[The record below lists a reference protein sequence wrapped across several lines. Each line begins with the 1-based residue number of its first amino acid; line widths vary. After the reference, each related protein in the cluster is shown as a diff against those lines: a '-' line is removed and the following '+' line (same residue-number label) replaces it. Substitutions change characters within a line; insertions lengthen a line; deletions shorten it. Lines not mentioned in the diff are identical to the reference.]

1 MSKLVILKFADGSF
15 EQGFS
20 VTLQIGEECDRPATE
35 ITGKLPPC
43 PAIPL
48 YYSHWQSSYRR
59 LGNGYR
65 LDADKVQITNVS
77 ITQDCLDTSHIL
89 RAHFNT
95 WLKAEEFRPLREK
108 WLERLM
114 PSDEIR
120 VILQAEN
127 SQLQRLPWHLWDLLE
142 RYPKAEIALSSP
154 SYERIQ
160 KPRHPNKLVNILAIV
175 GNSEGIDTKADR
187 DLLQRCRNA
196 DVCFLVE
203 PERKELTDHLWE
215 KNWDILF
222 FAGHSSSQGKDSTGR
237 IYLNKTDSLSISEL
251 KYALKKAIERGLQ
264 LAIFNSCDGLG
275 LAQELVDLQIP
286 QLIIMREPVPDL
298 VAQEFL
304 KYFLGSFAGGE
315 SLYQSVRQAR
325 ERLQG
330 LEDRFPCAT
339 WLPVLCQNPAQH
351 PSSWEGLTQARKA
364 VSTPSVLFSK
374 RGFKVAL
381 FSSLMM
387 TVLICGVRFLGMLQN
402 VEFAAFDQMMR
413 SRPDEGLDSRLLLV
427 TIDDADLAV
436 QRHNK
441 EELKGTSLSDKSLQ
455 RLLLK
460 LQEYQPRV
468 IGLDIYRDFP
478 AADKNLISLLQQT
491 DNLIGV
497 CKGSDTTEQ
506 TRGIAPPPEIPKNR
520 LGFSDFIHD
529 RDGVVRRH
537 LLFMNQEAA
546 SLCTTPYALSAQ
558 LAFRYL
564 VPRGIYPQYTPQNN
578 LQLGNT
584 IIPRLTSRASGYQSI
599 DAKGGQLLLN
609 YRSTNKIAE
618 KVTLT
623 QLLSGPINPQAIKD
637 KIVLIGV
644 AAKGDF
650 PDYWATP
657 YGNHLNVQMP
667 GVIVQAHMVSQ
678 ILSAVLDGRPLLK
691 VWSPWAEFLW
701 IGSWAVVGGMLS
713 WRLSSP
719 SSLII
724 AITLTSGVLYL
735 FCFGLLIWGVWVPFV
750 PSVLS
755 LAGTVGAIA
764 IQNSKFKI
772 QNFRL
777 IRENI

>member
-15 EQGFS
+15 EQGFG

-43 PAIPL
+43 PEIPL

-77 ITQDCLDTSHIL
+77 MTQDCLNTSHIL
-89 RAHFNT
+89 RARFNT
-95 WLKAEEFRPLREK
+95 WLRAEEFRPLREK

-114 PSDEIR
+114 PSDEVR
-120 VILQAEN
+120 VILQAQN

-154 SYERIQ
+154 SYERIH
-160 KPRHPNKLVNILAIV
+160 KPRTPNKLVNILAIV
-175 GNSEGIDTKADR
+175 GNSQGIDTKADR
-187 DLLQRCRNA
+187 DLLQRCRTA

-222 FAGHSSSQGKDSTGR
+222 FAGHSSSQGKDGSGR
-237 IYLNKTDSLSISEL
+237 IYLNKTDSLTIGEL

-275 LAQELVDLQIP
+275 LAQELADLQIP
-286 QLIIMREPVPDL
+286 QMIIMREPVPDQ

-339 WLPVLCQNPAQH
+339 WLPVICQNPAQP
-351 PSSWEGLTQARKA
+351 PSTWEGLTTVKKQF
-364 VSTPSVLFSK
+364 SNISPLFSK
-374 RGFKVAL
+374 RGFVRVL
-381 FSSLMM
+381 ISSLMM
-387 TVLICGVRFLGMLQN
+387 TACVWGIRYVGMLQN
-402 VEFAAFDQMMR
+402 VEFIAYDQMMR
-413 SRPDEGLDSRLLLV
+413 SRPDEGPDNRLLLV
-427 TIDDADLAV
+427 TIDDADLAI
-436 QRHNK
+436 QRHNR
-441 EELKGTSLSDKSLQ
+441 EELKGTSLSDQSLTQ
-455 RLLLK
+455 LLLK
-460 LQEYQPRV
+460 LQQYQPLA

-478 AADKNLISLLQQT
+478 TEKPELIPLLQHT

-497 CKGSDTTEQ
+497 CKGSDTTEK
-506 TRGIAPPPEIPKNR
+506 TKGISPPKEIPQNR

-529 RDGVVRRH
+529 DDGVVRRH
-537 LLFMNQEAA
+537 LLFMTQEAA
-546 SLCTTPYALSAQ
+546 SLCPTGYALSTQ

-564 VPRGIYPQYTPQNN
+564 VPLGIEPRYTAQKQ
-578 LQLGNT
+578 LQLGK
-584 IIPRLTSRASGYQSI
+584 IIVPRLSSRASGYQSI
-599 DAKGGQLLLN
+599 DANGGQVLLN
-609 YRSTNKIAE
+609 YRSSKKIAE
-618 KVTLT
+618 QVTLT
-623 QLLSGPINPQAIKD
+623 QLLSGQVNPDAVKG

-644 AAKGDF
+644 TAKGDF

-657 YGNHLNVQMP
+657 YGNYLDAQMP
-667 GVIVQAHMVSQ
+667 GIIVQAHLVSQ
-678 ILSAVLDGRPLLK
+678 ILSAVLNGRPFIR
-691 VWSPWAEFLW
+691 VWSGWLELIW
-701 IGSWAVVGGMLS
+701 IWSWALIGGVLV
-713 WRLSSP
+713 WRLPTVST
-719 SSLII
+719 LVI
-724 AITLTSGVLYL
+724 AVSISGGVLYL
-735 FCFGLLIWGVWVPFV
+735 FSFGLLIWGVWVPFV
-750 PSVLS
+750 PSALS
-755 LAGTVGAIA
+755 LIGTVAAIS

-772 QNFRL
+772 HNSRL